1 MNYAPVRSDPA
12 LIIRSADFEP
22 AYLKLH
28 RSGELE
34 RRAPQAVAELRCCT
48 LCPRNCQA
56 DRLAGQSGTC
66 KTGRLARVASYGP
79 HFGEEDCLRGWN
91 GSGTIFFA
99 QCNLRC
105 VFCQN
110 HDISQASVGPE
121 VTAPRL
127 AEIMLELQA
136 EGCHNLNFVT
146 PSHVVPQ
153 ILEALVIA
161 VECGLRLPLVYNTS
175 AYDAPATLR
184 LLDGVIDI
192 YMPDF
197 KVWDTAPALRYLLA
211 KDYPEA
217 ARCAIREMHR
227 QVGDLTFDEHGLAK
241 RGLLVRHLVMP
252 RDVAGTQQIMR
263 WLADSLSPHTYVN
276 VMEQYRPDHKVTA
289 DKFSEINRPI
299 THGEYTEALA
309 AARDAGL
316 YRFDQRCP
324 LPWPPA

>member
-1 MNYAPVRSDPA
+1 MNLAPVRNDPSFV
-12 LIIRSADFEP
+12 IRAADFEP
-22 AYLKLH
+22 AYLKLCH
-28 RSGELE
+28 SGELE
-34 RRAPQAVAELRCCT
+34 RRAREAVAELGCCT
-48 LCPRNCQA
+48 LCPRNCRV

-66 KTGRLARVASYGP
+66 KTSRLARVASYGS

-121 VTAPRL
+121 VAAPRL

-136 EGCHNLNFVT
+136 EGCHNINFVT

-161 VECGLRLPLVYNTS
+161 AERGLRLPLVYNTS
-175 AYDAPATLR
+175 AYDSPDTLR
-184 LLDGVIDI
+184 LLDGIIDI

-197 KVWDTAPALRYLLA
+197 KVWDTSQALRYLLA

-217 ARCAIREMHR
+217 ARRAIQEMHR
-227 QVGDLTFDEHGLAK
+227 QVGDLKLNENGLAK

-252 RDVAGTQQIMR
+252 RDVAGTRQIMR

-276 VMEQYRPDHKVTA
+276 LMEQYRPDHKVTSE
-289 DKFSEINRPI
+289 KFSEINRPV
-299 THGEYTEALA
+299 TRGEYAEAFA
-309 AARDAGL
+309 AAQAAGL
-316 YRFDQRCP
+316 YRFDQRHP
-324 LPWPPA
+324 LIWLPG

>member
-1 MNYAPVRSDPA
+1 MNHAPVCDDPTFV
-12 LIIRSADFEP
+12 IRAADFEP

-34 RRAPQAVAELRCCT
+34 RRARLAIAELRGCT
-48 LCPRNCQA
+48 ICPRNCRA

-91 GSGTIFFA
+91 GSGTIFFG

-121 VTAPRL
+121 VTAPQL

-136 EGCHNLNFVT
+136 EGCHNINFVT
-146 PSHVVPQ
+146 PSHAVPQ

-161 VECGLRLPLVYNTS
+161 VEHGLRLPLVYNTS
-175 AYDAPATLR
+175 AYNSPATLH

-192 YMPDF
+192 YLPDF
-197 KVWDTAPALRYLLA
+197 KVWDAAQALRYLLA

-217 ARCAIREMHR
+217 ARCAIQEMYR
-227 QVGDLTFDEHGLAK
+227 QVGDLKLDEHGLAK

-252 RDVAGTQQIMR
+252 HNVAGTRQIMR
-263 WLADSLSPHTYVN
+263 WLAESLSPHTYVN
-276 VMEQYRPDHKVTA
+276 VMEQYRPDHKVTT
-289 DKFSEINRPI
+289 DKFGEINRPI
-299 THGEYTEALA
+299 TRGEYSEALA

-316 YRFDQRCP
+316 YRLDQRRP
-324 LPWPPA
+324 LIWLRG